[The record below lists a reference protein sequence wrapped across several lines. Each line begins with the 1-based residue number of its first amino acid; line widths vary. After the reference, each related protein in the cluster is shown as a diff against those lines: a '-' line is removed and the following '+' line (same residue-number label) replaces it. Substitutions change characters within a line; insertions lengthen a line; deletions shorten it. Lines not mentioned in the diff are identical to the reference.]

1 MADPGSIPPPNY
13 TQIPNAI
20 FELMADKDAHLTE
33 AELRVVLAI
42 ARKTFGWHKK
52 RDKLS
57 LTQLEK
63 LTAMSRPSVKAG
75 IDAAIARGLVRRTPD
90 RDDKRGGFYY
100 ELMVEEPNEPTS
112 KKSELVKNL
121 NQLKDLTET
130 SKEPLPELVKNLNTQ
145 KKDKEKKE
153 TSSSAAAHVGYLL
166 DQNMGAA
173 SEFADLDPD
182 IAIRDFDSR
191 RKAGQSPGHIVRA
204 WRLKRPT
211 ADSYFGKPE
220 PNSTGPPGYRPP
232 ADALSPEERDKKL
245 KELRR

>member
-1 MADPGSIPPPNY
+1 MADPASIPPPNY

-20 FELMADKDAHLTE
+20 FELMADKEAHFTE

-90 RDDKRGGFYY
+90 KDDGRGGFYY
-100 ELMVEEPNEPTS
+100 ELLVDEPNEPNS
-112 KKSELVKNL
+112 KKSLLVKNV
-121 NQLKDLTET
+121 NQLKELTDT
-130 SKEPLPELVKNLNTQ
+130 SKESLPELVKNLYPQ

-153 TSSSAAAHVGYLL
+153 TSSSHVAFLI
-166 DQNMGAA
+166 DQGMGAA
-173 SEFADLDPD
+173 MEFQDLEPDAAIAD
-182 IAIRDFDSR
+182 FKR
-191 RKAGQSPGHIVRA
+191 RVKDGQSVAQIVRA
-204 WRLKRPT
+204 WRLNAPVR
-211 ADSYFGKPE
+211 KPE
-220 PNSTGPPGYRPP
+220 PNGTGPPGYRPP
-232 ADALSPEERDKKL
+232 ADALTPEERDKKL